1 MKTTTHAWTKNPA
14 ALLPSACLALALL
27 APCSALARNNLFT
40 GSQDRTVSRGSG
52 SATPSGLDRAATASP
67 DQVGSPATSPSA
79 GSGLTRSQPRSWWPL
94 FRWAVLRGGW

>member
-40 GSQDRTVSRGSG
+40 GSQDRTVSRVS
-52 SATPSGLDRAATASP
+52 SSSTPSGLNRAATATP
-67 DQVGSPATSPSA
+67 DQIGSPAASPSA
-79 GSGLTRSQPRSWWPL
+79 GSGLTRAQPRSWWPS
-94 FRWAVLRGGW
+94 FWWAALRGGR